1 MNSNFK
7 RAYRNRLL
15 KLRPCKANCAGNN
28 PSGHTFFLCYAVAS
42 PGSSSEEKPACLKPV
57 IPTWCSFLRKCISP
71 PAKVSPNLIANALAN
86 AHTSSMMWLLLALQF
101 STTHVP
107 PLKKGESKRKTNVN
121 INCNLIQFTGDDPGE
136 RDEGNQFWW
145 LKNNMRITRGYSWN
159 LEYRE
164 KMPLWIFCLGL
175 SQTVTDSMYCDSNIF
190 WEHAV
195 HQSLYQTL
203 RGTEMSKTKP
213 VSSRGLP
220 SGWVKDGGHDTE
232 MDFQNWQSR
241 IRKMAKERDEW
252 LPSFPCI
259 KDVKMSGRA
268 AGSLFHGFIKSD
280 LARSPWETGWYRAI
294 YSSTFKGEKASVLPS
309 QLALP
314 ST

>member
-7 RAYRNRLL
+7 RAYRNWLL
-15 KLRPCKANCAGNN
+15 KLQPCKANCAGNN

-57 IPTWCSFLRKCISP
+57 TPTWCSFLRKCISP

-159 LEYRE
+159 LEYE
-164 KMPLWIFCLGL
+164 KKCLSEFSAWGSVRLLLIQCTVIQTFLENMLCISHYTRHWGGQRCPRQNLCPQGGFPVGGWRMGVMILRWIFKIDKAESEKWLK
-175 SQTVTDSMYCDSNIF
+175 
-190 WEHAV
+190 
-195 HQSLYQTL
+195 
-203 RGTEMSKTKP
+203 REMN
-213 VSSRGLP
+213 GYL
-220 SGWVKDGGHDTE
+220 
-232 MDFQNWQSR
+232 
-241 IRKMAKERDEW
+241 
-252 LPSFPCI
+252 
-259 KDVKMSGRA
+259 
-268 AGSLFHGFIKSD
+268 LFH
-280 LARSPWETGWYRAI
+280 A
-294 YSSTFKGEKASVLPS
+294 
-309 QLALP
+309 
-314 ST
+314 